1 MEKAMVASGGEK
13 FRPLVEGLDKG
24 SSELEPS
31 NSSESGTLII
41 WEAYE
46 ARTIKQIT
54 LIEQNAPNHLSD
66 FSTVCQVIQEG
77 GFRDGTHIMISPKS
91 EEVNMSTVSEVSSF
105 EKSFEESDLNTPSPI
120 LPSSEDYNTEF
131 DDKNSS
137 PIVLEGELIPPQSP
151 SVTDVELKEET
162 FNISLLD
169 SKQMI
174 LVQCTKLVIL
184 ESLYS
189 KIRATAAQ
197 DDCYLVYYRDEEAY
211 ELQTQENLNE
221 YLKLSDKPHLCIVKT
236 EIVSPKIHHA
246 TDKSSEEEVSIR
258 IMGQIE
264 QNLKLTC
271 PKPAQL
277 DALMNEITSI
287 ESLKNQKFNLVY
299 PATSSS
305 NSLKL
310 EVTTQEEF
318 EKYLVMSNRPPLLV
332 IVEQNTP
339 ESVSSTTK
347 DTEVAY
353 SVGSNSNTHYKLAVE
368 STDDVTLHFKLFDSE
383 HTLDVACTKPLRLEA
398 VLNDLKLIANLE
410 DQEWQLVYSIDESTS
425 YVKIETQEDFNKYLS
440 MNGTSTPTLWITS
453 VDTQ

>member
-1 MEKAMVASGGEK
+1 MEKAMVASGGNQ

-24 SSELEPS
+24 SSEPS

-54 LIEQNAPNHLSD
+54 LIEQNAPNHLND
-66 FSTVCQVIQEG
+66 YSTVCQVIQEG
-77 GFRDGTHIMISPKS
+77 GFRDGTHMISPKS
-91 EEVNMSTVSEVSSF
+91 EEVNMPTVSEQPF
-105 EKSFEESDLNTPSPI
+105 GESHLNTPSPI
-120 LPSSEDYNTEF
+120 LPSSEDYNMH
-131 DDKNSS
+131 DKNLS
-137 PIVLEGELIPPQSP
+137 PVVLEGELLPQQSP
-151 SVTDVELKEET
+151 SVTDIELKEET

-174 LVQCTKLVIL
+174 LVQCTKPVIL

-189 KIRATAAQ
+189 KIRATAVQ
-197 DDCYLVYYRDEEAY
+197 DNNCYLVYYRDEEAY
-211 ELQTQENLNE
+211 ELQTQENLDE
-221 YLKLSDKPHLCIVKT
+221 YLKLPDKPHLCIVKT

-246 TDKSSEEEVSIR
+246 TDKSSEEEIILR
-258 IMGQIE
+258 MMGQIE

-277 DALMNEITSI
+277 DALMNEITSL
-287 ESLKNQKFNLVY
+287 ESLKNQKFNLVH
-299 PATSSS
+299 PATTSGNSSQM
-305 NSLKL
+305 
-310 EVTTQEEF
+310 EVTTQEDF

-410 DQEWQLVYSIDESTS
+410 DQEWQLVYSVDESTS
-425 YVKIETQEDFNKYLS
+425 YVKIETQEDFDKYLS

-453 VDTQ
+453 IAIQ